1 MTRATIAALLILMN
15 APAFAKTPSARAVLI
30 DASGKPVGT
39 VSVKDA
45 GDGLDIA
52 VKARGIEPGIRG
64 IHLHAVGKCELPKF
78 VSAGPHWNPA
88 MKMHGKDNPMG
99 PHAGDLPNL
108 TVGKNRRVSY
118 KASARGFSLT
128 GDKGL
133 IDADGGA
140 VIIHASPDDYKSD
153 PTGNAGDRIMC
164 GVLRLK

>member
-1 MTRATIAALLILMN
+1 MIRSLAIIAALALP
-15 APAFAKTPSARAVLI
+15 APAFAKSPVATAILI
-30 DASGKPVGT
+30 DANGKTVGAAT
-39 VSVKDA
+39 IKDVSHGLELQVKVRELDA
-45 GDGLDIA
+45 GT
-52 VKARGIEPGIRG
+52 KA
-64 IHLHAVGKCELPKF
+64 IHLHSVGTCALPKF
-78 VSAGPHWNPA
+78 VSAGPHWNPD

-108 TVGKNRRVSY
+108 TVGKTGRASY
-118 KASARGFSLT
+118 KATAHGFRLT

-164 GVLRLK
+164 GVFKLK